1 MIESVRTA
9 QGEHCSKY
17 GRARLPFSP
26 WDGDRL
32 AFGQTAS
39 VGPLN
44 GMCDRVEL
52 TDSGRRR
59 VLVHMHGS
67 DTQSVVCMCVLN
79 SATAVYCGSLKV

>member
-52 TDSGRRR
+52 TDSGHRR
-59 VLVHMHGS
+59 VLVHTCMVPIHN
-67 DTQSVVCMCVLN
+67 QLYICMCLPVQQQF
-79 SATAVYCGSLKV
+79 TAGL